1 MESRE
6 VSGGY
11 KHCKAIKQR
20 IAEAI
25 TTKVE
30 KVQHIKEIFKLYT
43 KLNRL

>member
-20 IAEAI
+20 ITEAI
-25 TTKVE
+25 ATKVE
-30 KVQHIKEIFKLYT
+30 KVQHTKEIFKLYT